1 MGARDRAVRGRTRV
15 EHIGIYEIK
24 DLAPAREAIGDA
36 PNYHLGLTRTDR
48 SKKLAFNTVRMMVD
62 LFGKPLTLDSSR
74 TSGATSPDV
83 FVYAFRRDDG
93 HQLVAAWAKSAD
105 RTIDISVSGPATRAI
120 EHHLDGSAAP
130 YPIFARRTVSTV
142 ALHPGTA
149 RLFELIP

>member
-1 MGARDRAVRGRTRV
+1 MQFRAVRPRQT
-15 EHIGIYEIK
+15 EM
-24 DLAPAREAIGDA
+24 
-36 PNYHLGLTRTDR
+36 
-48 SKKLAFNTVRMMVD
+48 AFNTVRMMVE
-62 LFGKPLTLDSSR
+62 LFGKSLTLDSSR
-74 TSGATSPDV
+74 TSGATSSDV

-130 YPIFARRTVSTV
+130 YPMSARRTLSAV
-142 ALHPGTA
+142 ALHAGTA